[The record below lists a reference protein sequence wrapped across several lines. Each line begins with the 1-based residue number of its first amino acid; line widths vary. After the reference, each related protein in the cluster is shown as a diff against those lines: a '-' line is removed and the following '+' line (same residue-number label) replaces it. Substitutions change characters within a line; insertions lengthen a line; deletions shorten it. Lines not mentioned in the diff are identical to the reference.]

1 MMPVLRTI
9 SVATALLTV
18 VPTGARAASDQAKPT
33 APAPV
38 SSEPRETSASFGDWV
53 SRCDRIGA
61 EPTAK
66 KVCEAAQTLVVK
78 GQQQPVAQIA
88 FARGEGGALLLTVLL
103 PLNISFAKAPEFG
116 IEGEEAKAIKLTLR
130 RCIPAGCFAEAKIEA
145 PLLAEFRSTPKAG
158 VITFPDAS
166 ERTIALPLSFRG
178 LAQALDDLN
187 KHS

>member
-1 MMPVLRTI
+1 MTPAMGPI
-9 SVATALLTV
+9 SFAAAFLMVSSSAV
-18 VPTGARAASDQAKPT
+18 GAAGDQTKPG
-33 APAPV
+33 APPPV

-53 SRCDRIGA
+53 SRCDRIGS

-103 PLNISFAKAPEFG
+103 PLNIAFTKAPEFG

-130 RCIPAGCFAEAKIEA
+130 RCVPAGCFAEAKIEA
-145 PLLAEFRSTPKAG
+145 PLLAEFRSTTKAG